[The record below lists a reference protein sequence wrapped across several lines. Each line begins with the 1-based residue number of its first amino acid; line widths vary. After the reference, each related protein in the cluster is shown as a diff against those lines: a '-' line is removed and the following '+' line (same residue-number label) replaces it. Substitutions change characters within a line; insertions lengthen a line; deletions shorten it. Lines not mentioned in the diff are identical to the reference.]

1 MRIGIANSK
10 RVKALLLV
18 AAASLSACDHSNK
31 EMEKTRSQ
39 LHKVAR
45 DVGVEVAFETVG
57 KSYDANVAP
66 VLAAGLASM
75 DQTVDHSETLRSVR
89 DTGSEYLEAAKET
102 GGHLVNKAENVVG
115 KIPRSEREAQQLV
128 DGYSQDFT
136 AWLRSA
142 FPNLGNGFNTG
153 SRFSMR
159 AGSSGGT
166 RSRADVLNS
175 LNNQLGDSPPGR
187 PHSPRR

>member
-1 MRIGIANSK
+1 MRKRMANIQLGSGLI
-10 RVKALLLV
+10 VTVVLAF
-18 AAASLSACDHSNK
+18 SGCEHSNK

-45 DVGVEVAFETVG
+45 DVGVEVAFETIG
-57 KSYDANVAP
+57 KGYDANVAP
-66 VLAAGLASM
+66 VLAASLE
-75 DQTVDHSETLRSVR
+75 TVDKTMDHSETLRSVR
-89 DTGSEYLEAAKET
+89 DTGAEYFDVAKQT
-102 GGHLVNKAENVVG
+102 GGELVNKAEHVVG

-128 DGYSQDFT
+128 DGYTQDFT

-153 SRFSMR
+153 ARYSVR
-159 AGSSGGT
+159 GSSGGT

-175 LNNQLGDSPPGR
+175 LNNQLGDSPRGR
-187 PHSPRR
+187 PHTPRR